1 MDWIT
6 SWPSVIIGSV
16 GLIVT
21 YCLVVRDEYQIRK
34 GGEGDEERGRKD
46 ERPTN
51 Q

>member
-21 YCLVVRDEYQIRK
+21 YCLVVWDEYQSQK
-34 GGEGDEERGRKD
+34 GGEGDEEHGRKD
-46 ERPTN
+46 ERPTD